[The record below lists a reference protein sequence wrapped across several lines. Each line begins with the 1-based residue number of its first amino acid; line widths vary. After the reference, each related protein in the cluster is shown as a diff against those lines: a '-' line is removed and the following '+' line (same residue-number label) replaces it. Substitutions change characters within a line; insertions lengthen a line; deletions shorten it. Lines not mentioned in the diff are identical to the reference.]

1 MAFLKSKLLRRIILT
16 IILLWATV
24 AFWFLNEVLAIS
36 VITALLSIPVLYLI
50 WSEKYPLIV
59 LIFLSF
65 TSAFALYGFLFYF
78 NLPLWIVMLA
88 SLFLYGYLFT
98 YLEQKIGILG
108 PERLI
113 YLLLF
118 SLLILEMFLVL
129 SYFLISPLNRSLIIA
144 LSSYLLAGF
153 CFSIIEEKKPKS
165 FPAYLWTFWIM
176 IALLLFTAIW
186 GA

>member
-16 IILLWATV
+16 IILLWASV
-24 AFWFLNEVLAIS
+24 AFWFLNEVFTVSIITVVLS
-36 VITALLSIPVLYLI
+36 VPILYLV
-50 WSEKYPLIV
+50 WSERFPLIV

-108 PERLI
+108 RERLI

-144 LSSYLLAGF
+144 LSSYLLSGF
-153 CFSIIEEKKPKS
+153 CYSIIEEKRPKS
-165 FPAYLWTFWIM
+165 FPPYIWMFCII
-176 IALLLFTAIW
+176 IALLLFTANW